1 MTREQLESY
10 RSKKEEIDELKYKL
24 EHLGENNSMV
34 GNDVIMDYRSGYP
47 VPQAVVG
54 VDSARY
60 WRLRNR
66 YEKRI
71 ELLEQECEVVEEF
84 IENIEDSMTRRIFRM
99 YYIDGISQSKIAKTV
114 HVAQSV
120 VSEKISNFIN
130 SDKNDKKV

>member
-1 MTREQLESY
+1 MTREQLEEY
-10 RSKKEEIDELKYKL
+10 RSKKEEIQELKYKL
-24 EHLGENNSMV
+24 EHLGENDSLV

-47 VPQAVVG
+47 MPQSVVG

-60 WRLRNR
+60 WRLRDR
-66 YEKRI
+66 YEHRI
-71 ELLEQECEVVEEF
+71 EQLERECEEVEEY
-84 IENIEDSMTRRIFRM
+84 IENIPDSITRRIFRM
-99 YYIDGISQSKIAKTV
+99 YYMDGMSQSKIAKTV